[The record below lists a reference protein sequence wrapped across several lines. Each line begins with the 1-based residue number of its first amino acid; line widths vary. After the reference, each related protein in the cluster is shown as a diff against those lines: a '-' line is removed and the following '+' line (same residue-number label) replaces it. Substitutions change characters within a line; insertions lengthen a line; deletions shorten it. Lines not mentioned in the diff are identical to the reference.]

1 MQRCP
6 KCNRTY
12 QDDSQKFCT
21 FDGGRLMVDTEAP
34 TTFDLGPA
42 PQGSDPLGAT
52 VMGPGPDLN
61 KTVAGT
67 PSPLTSEIPPSAPTG
82 PTNATAPTWHDAP
95 PNSTSQQPP
104 APPQSPTP
112 TAPMQTSA
120 PTGPTTTSPL
130 AAPPTGNQ
138 PAPSGAISGGFNAP
152 AVQPPAPQTGPVAN
166 VPAAPPSGGL
176 GAPSTSATAARP
188 KSSRL
193 PLLIGGL
200 ALLFLLLIAGG
211 AGFYFLA
218 MKPKVETSRNS
229 GPTLEKDSNTT
240 NTNANSNANTN
251 NADAGVTA
259 SQPPV
264 TPPPNSTKFVNS
276 RDKLTGSL
284 AEHFVDFSFYYPN
297 NWIVDPKAGTSGSSN
312 FFRASRHFED
322 KADGYVLE
330 NMTVSW
336 YQSNGTMQL
345 DRPIF
350 PNRVEYFNNLLP
362 KEFPEYQKINEGE
375 TTVGGLQG
383 YQLTFKSTVKG
394 TANGDVNFWGRV
406 IFLPAG
412 SEDAKSGVV
421 LIMVASSDLPEIK
434 GIDDVGTKGELPTIL
449 KTFRFGV

>member
-52 VMGPGPDLN
+52 VTGPGPDLN
-61 KTVAGT
+61 KTVAGAM
-67 PSPLTSEIPPSAPTG
+67 PPLTSEIPPPAPTG
-82 PTNATAPTWHDAP
+82 PTNTSAPTWHDAP
-95 PNSTSQQPP
+95 PDSTRQQPTQ
-104 APPQSPTP
+104 PQP
-112 TAPMQTSA
+112 A

-130 AAPPTGNQ
+130 AAPPAGTTQ
-138 PAPSGAISGGFNAP
+138 PVPAGDTSGRLAPPSAQQHA
-152 AVQPPAPQTGPVAN
+152 PPAPTGPVAN
-166 VPAAPPSGGL
+166 APAAPQSGGL
-176 GAPSTSATAARP
+176 AAPSMAAAPAPARP

-193 PLLIGGL
+193 LLLVGGL
-200 ALLFLLLIAGG
+200 ALLFLLVIAGG
-211 AGFYFLA
+211 VGFYFIA
-218 MKPKVETSRNS
+218 MKPKVETSNS
-229 GPTLEKDSNTT
+229 GGGPTLEKEGSAT

-251 NADAGVTA
+251 NANAGTTA

-264 TPPPNSTKFVNS
+264 TPPPNSTKFLNS

-297 NWIVDPKAGTSGSSN
+297 NWIVDPKAGTAGSSN
-312 FFRASRHFED
+312 FFRASRHFQD
-322 KADGYVLE
+322 KSDGYVLE
-330 NMTVSW
+330 NATISW

-362 KEFPEYQKINEGE
+362 KEFPEYQKISEGE

-383 YQLTFKSTVKG
+383 YQLTFKSTVKD

-412 SEDAKSGVV
+412 NEDAKSGIV
-421 LIMVASSDLPEIK
+421 LIVVASSDLPEIK
-434 GIDDVGTKGELPTIL
+434 GIADVGEKGELPTIL
-449 KTFRFGV
+449 KTFRFGASQ